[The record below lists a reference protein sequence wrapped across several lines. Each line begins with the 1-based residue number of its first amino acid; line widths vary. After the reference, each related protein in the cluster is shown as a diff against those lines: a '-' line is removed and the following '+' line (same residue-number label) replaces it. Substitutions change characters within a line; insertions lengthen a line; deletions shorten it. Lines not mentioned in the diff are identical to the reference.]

1 MAPGDGTPL
10 TGTGESVKKNPK
22 IMHRLWLFALL
33 VWYGA
38 TATWAQVVWTDPAV
52 VRVDRPVTIYFN
64 AKEGTG
70 GLAGYTGDVYAHTGV
85 ITNES
90 RTDTDWRYVKA
101 DWGENRADIRMER
114 IGEDLYRLHIP
125 DIRAYYQD
133 YSGTPPS
140 GAPPWDNIYDE
151 QIRKLAFVFRNADGS
166 REGKD
171 VGGRDIFVD
180 VAPPGLAVT
189 FAAPSVTPLRP
200 LIAPR
205 DTSVELVA
213 VADPGADATLTAFRL
228 LVDGTEVA
236 RTTDDTLRYTL
247 TLNTPGRFDVQAI
260 AENSLGEAD
269 TAAFYAV
276 RNPAVEDRP
285 RPPGIEDGINYD
297 PNDPTR
303 VTLSLYA
310 PGKSFVYVIGDF
322 TNWEVDPAYF
332 MYRDAP
338 RPDSVHWWI
347 TIEGLTPGQE
357 YAFQYFIDGELRL
370 ADLFTH
376 KVLDPWHDPFIPS
389 STYPNLKP
397 YPTGKTEGIVA
408 VLQPGAPPYQWQ
420 VTDFKRPPAHELV
433 IYKLLVR
440 DFVARHDYATLIDT
454 LDYLKRLGV
463 NAIELMPVAEFDGN
477 ISWGY
482 NPAFH
487 LAPDKY
493 YGPANDLKRFVDEC
507 HRRGIAVILDVVYNH
522 ATGNS
527 PLVQLYGPTPD
538 NPFINI
544 PARHPFNVFYDL
556 NHEHPYIQYWLD
568 RANRYWLE
576 EFRVDGFRF
585 DLSKGFTQKYTDND
599 VGAWSAYD
607 ASRIRLLKRMA
618 DAIWA
623 VDSTAYIILEH
634 FADNQEEKELAAYG
648 QDRGRAG
655 MLLWHNLNR
664 AFSQS
669 VMGYLNDPNFSSDL
683 TTIYYKNRGFPT
695 PNLVTY
701 MESHDEQWLMYRMR
715 AYGARRGSYDVRS
728 LPVALDRMKLAGA
741 FFFTVPGPKMIWQ
754 FGELGYGYGERGE
767 QCLEGAGDSCP
778 SIAPGRTD
786 PKPIRWDYR
795 NDPLRMKLYKTW
807 AELLRLRREH
817 AVFRSPETQVRMRLQ
832 HGVPGRWISLTHPEL
847 SVVVVGNFGLEP
859 LVVTPT
865 FPQTGTW
872 YDYFNG
878 DSLVVSDPNTGI
890 ELLPGEF
897 RLYTNRYI
905 GRAEPGLITVGVA
918 PDEVPALPDRVQLE
932 APFPN
937 PFRTRVTFRYAL
949 PKPVRIRLAVY
960 DLLGRQVAML
970 VDGLQ
975 AAGQHTITWTP
986 EKLAAGLYLV
996 RLEAGGHTETRPVLF
1011 AP

>member
-1 MAPGDGTPL
+1 M
-10 TGTGESVKKNPK
+10 GEFVKKNPK
-22 IMHRLWLFALL
+22 VMRRFWLFALL
-33 VWYGA
+33 FWYGA
-38 TATWAQVVWTDPAV
+38 TAALAQVVWTDPAV

-133 YSGTPPS
+133 YSGTPPP

-151 QIRKLAFVFRNADGS
+151 QILKLAFVFRNADGS

-205 DTSVELVA
+205 DTSVEVVA
-213 VADPGADATLTAFRL
+213 VADPGAGATLTAFRL
-228 LVDGTEVA
+228 LVEGVEVA
-236 RTTDDTLRYTL
+236 QTTDDTLRYTL
-247 TLNTPGRFDVQAI
+247 TLNVPGRFDVLAI

-370 ADLFTH
+370 ADLFAH
-376 KVLDPWHDPFIPS
+376 KVLDPWNDPFIPS

-408 VLQPGAPPYQWQ
+408 VLQPGAPQYQWQ
-420 VTDFKRPPAHELV
+420 VTDFERPPAHELV
-433 IYKLLVR
+433 IYELLLR
-440 DFVARHDYATLIDT
+440 DFVAKHDYATLIDT
-454 LDYLKRLGV
+454 LDYLERLGV

-493 YGPANDLKRFVDEC
+493 YGPADDLKRFVDEC

-527 PLVQLYGPTPD
+527 PLVQLYGPTAD

-669 VMGYLNDPNFSSDL
+669 VTGYLNDPNFSSDL

-695 PNLVTY
+695 PNLIAY
-701 MESHDEQWLMYRMR
+701 MESQDEQWLMYRMR
-715 AYGARRGSYDVRS
+715 AYGARQGSYDVRS

-778 SIAPGRTD
+778 SIAPGRID

-832 HGVPGRWISLTHPEL
+832 HGVPGRWLSLTHPEL

-878 DSLVVSDPNTGI
+878 DSLVVDDPNTGI

-897 RLYTNRYI
+897 RLYTNRYV
-905 GRAEPGLITVGVA
+905 GQAEPGLITVGLASGDVSVR
-918 PDEVPALPDRVQLE
+918 PERVRLE

-937 PFRTRVTFRYAL
+937 PFRTQVTLHYAL
-949 PKPVRIRLAVY
+949 PEPMRVKLAVY
-960 DLLGRQVAML
+960 DLLGRRIATL
-970 VDGLQ
+970 ADGLQ
-975 AAGQHTITWTP
+975 AAGRHTITWTP

-996 RLEAGGHTETRPVLF
+996 RLEASGHAETRPVLF

>member
-1 MAPGDGTPL
+1 M
-10 TGTGESVKKNPK
+10 
-22 IMHRLWLFALL
+22 RRFWLFALL

-38 TATWAQVVWTDPAV
+38 TAVWAQVVWTDPAV

-133 YSGTPPS
+133 YSGTPPP

-151 QIRKLAFVFRNADGS
+151 QILKLAFVFRNADGS
-166 REGKD
+166 REGKG

-205 DTSVELVA
+205 DTSVEVVA
-213 VADPGADATLTAFRL
+213 VADPGAGATLTAFRL

-236 RTTDDTLRYTL
+236 QTTDDTLRYTL
-247 TLNTPGRFDVQAI
+247 TLNVPGRFDVQAI

-370 ADLFTH
+370 ADLFAH

-408 VLQPGAPPYQWQ
+408 VLKPGAPQYQWQ
-420 VTDFKRPPAHELV
+420 VTDFERPPAHELV
-433 IYKLLVR
+433 IYELLIR
-440 DFVARHDYATLIDT
+440 DFVAKHDYATLIDT
-454 LDYLKRLGV
+454 LDYLERLGV

-493 YGPANDLKRFVDEC
+493 YGPADDLKRFVDAC

-522 ATGNS
+522 ATGSS

-695 PNLVTY
+695 PNLIAY
-701 MESHDEQWLMYRMR
+701 MEIHDEQWLMYRMR
-715 AYGARRGSYDVRS
+715 AYGARQGSYDVRS

-778 SIAPGRTD
+778 SIAPGRID

-817 AVFRSPETQVRMRLQ
+817 AVFRSPETQVRMRMQ

-878 DSLVVSDPNTGI
+878 DSLVVDDPNTGI

-897 RLYTNRYI
+897 RLYTNRYV
-905 GRAEPGLITVGVA
+905 GQAEPGLITVGVVSGDA
-918 PDEVPALPDRVQLE
+918 STWPERVRLE
-932 APFPN
+932 TPFPN
-937 PFRTRVTFRYAL
+937 PFRTQVTLRYAL
-949 PKPVRIRLAVY
+949 PEPMRVRLAVY
-960 DLLGRQVAML
+960 DLLGRRITTLA
-970 VDGLQ
+970 DGLQ
-975 AAGQHTITWTP
+975 AAGRHTITWTP

>member
-1 MAPGDGTPL
+1 MR
-10 TGTGESVKKNPK
+10 
-22 IMHRLWLFALL
+22 RLWFFALL
-33 VWYGA
+33 LWNGVA
-38 TATWAQVVWTDPAV
+38 IVRAQVVWTDPAV
-52 VRVDRPVTIYFN
+52 VRVDRPVTVYFN

-140 GAPPWDNIYDE
+140 NAPPWDNIYDE

-180 VAPPGLAVT
+180 VAPPGVAVT
-189 FAAPSVTPLRP
+189 FMAPGVSPLRP

-205 DTSVELVA
+205 DTSVEVVA
-213 VADPGADATLTAFRL
+213 VADPGAGAMLVAFRL
-228 LVDGTEVA
+228 LVNGQEVA
-236 RTTDDTLRYTL
+236 QTTEDTLRYTL
-247 TLNTPGRFDVQAI
+247 TLNAPGRFDVWAV
-260 AENSLGEAD
+260 AENTLGEVD

-276 RNPAVEDRP
+276 RNPPIVDQP
-285 RPPGIEDGINYD
+285 RPPGIEDGITYD
-297 PNDPTR
+297 PNDPSR

-332 MYRDAP
+332 MRRDAP

-357 YAFQYFIDGELRL
+357 YAFQYFIDGTLRL
-370 ADLFTH
+370 ADPFAH
-376 KVLDPWHDPFIPS
+376 KVLDPWHDPFIPA
-389 STYPNLKP
+389 STYPDLKP

-408 VLQPGAPPYQWQ
+408 VLQPGASPYEWQ
-420 VTDFKRPPAHELV
+420 VTDFERPPAHELV

-440 DFVARHDYATLIDT
+440 DFIARHDYATLIDT
-454 LDYLKRLGV
+454 LDYLERLGI

-493 YGPANDLKRFVDEC
+493 YGPASDLKRFIDEC

-585 DLSKGFTQKYTDND
+585 DLSKGFTQKDTDND
-599 VGAWSAYD
+599 VEAWSAYD

-634 FADNQEEKELAAYG
+634 FADNQEEKELAEHG
-648 QDRGRAG
+648 QQRGRAG

-715 AYGARRGSYDVRS
+715 AYGARRGAYDVRS

-754 FGELGYGYGERGE
+754 FSELGYGYGERGE
-767 QCLEGAGDSCP
+767 QCLRGTGDSCP

-817 AVFRSPETQVRMRLQ
+817 AVFRSPETRVRMRLQ
-832 HGVPGRWISLTHPEL
+832 HGRPGRWISLEHPEL
-847 SVVVVGNFGLEP
+847 SAVVVGNFGLEP

-878 DSLVVSDPNTGI
+878 DSLGVDNPETAI

-905 GRAEPGLITVGVA
+905 GRAEPGLITVGIA
-918 PDEVPALPDRVQLE
+918 PDATPAPPTSLRLE

-937 PFRTRVTFRYAL
+937 PFRTAVTVRYTLPAPAHVRVA
-949 PKPVRIRLAVY
+949 IY
-960 DLLGRQVAML
+960 DVLGRRIALL

-975 AAGQHTITWTP
+975 SAGEHVTTWKPTT
-986 EKLAAGLYLV
+986 LAAGLYLV
-996 RLEAGGHTETRPVLF
+996 RLEAAGRSETYPLLF

>member
-1 MAPGDGTPL
+1 MR
-10 TGTGESVKKNPK
+10 
-22 IMHRLWLFALL
+22 RLWIFAFCL
-33 VWYGA
+33 WSGA
-38 TATWAQVVWTDPAV
+38 TVALAQVVWTDPAV
-52 VRVDRPVTIYFN
+52 VRADRPVTIYFN
-64 AKEGTG
+64 AKKGTG

-114 IGEDLYRLHIP
+114 IGEDLYQLHIP

-133 YSGTPPS
+133 YAGTPPPN
-140 GAPPWDNIYDE
+140 APPWDNIYDE
-151 QIRKLAFVFRNADGS
+151 QILKLAFVFRNADGS

-189 FAAPSVTPLRP
+189 FMAPSVSPLRP

-205 DTSVELVA
+205 DTSVEVVA
-213 VADPGADATLTAFRL
+213 VADPGVGAMLVAFRL
-228 LVDGTEVA
+228 LIDGQEVA
-236 RTTDDTLRYTL
+236 QTTDDTLRYTL
-247 TLNTPGRFDVQAI
+247 TLNAPGRFNVWAI
-260 AENSLGEAD
+260 AENSLGEVD

-276 RNPAVEDRP
+276 RNPPIIDQP
-285 RPPGIEDGINYD
+285 RPPGIEDGITYD
-297 PNDPTR
+297 PNDPSR
-303 VTLSLYA
+303 VTLSIYA

-332 MYRDAP
+332 MRRDAP

-357 YAFQYFIDGELRL
+357 YAFQYFIDGTLRL
-370 ADLFTH
+370 ADPFAH
-376 KVLDPWHDPFIPS
+376 KVLDPWNDPFIPA
-389 STYPNLKP
+389 STYPDLKP

-408 VLQPGAPPYQWQ
+408 VLQPGASPYEWQ
-420 VTDFKRPPAHELV
+420 VTDFERPSAHELI

-440 DFVARHDYATLIDT
+440 DFIARHDYATLIDT
-454 LDYLKRLGV
+454 LDYLERLGI

-493 YGPANDLKRFVDEC
+493 YGPASDLKRFIDEC

-527 PLVQLYGPTPD
+527 PLVQLYGPTPG

-585 DLSKGFTQKYTDND
+585 DLSKGFTQKDTDND
-599 VGAWSAYD
+599 VEAWSAYD

-634 FADNQEEKELAAYG
+634 FADSQEEKELAAHG
-648 QDRGRAG
+648 QQRGRAG

-683 TTIYYKNRGFPT
+683 TTIYYKNRGFST
-695 PNLVTY
+695 PNLVAY

-715 AYGARRGSYDVRS
+715 AYGARRGAYDVRS

-754 FGELGYGYGERGE
+754 FSELGYGYGERGE
-767 QCLEGAGDSCP
+767 QCLRGAGDSCP
-778 SIAPGRTD
+778 SIAPDRTD

-795 NDPLRMKLYKTW
+795 NDPLRMKLYRTW
-807 AELLRLRREH
+807 AELLRLRRAH
-817 AVFRSPETQVRMRLQ
+817 AVFRSPETRVRMRLQ
-832 HGVPGRWISLTHPEL
+832 HGRPGRWISLEHPEL
-847 SVVVVGNFGLEP
+847 SAVVVGNFGLEP
-859 LVVTPT
+859 LVVTPA

-878 DSLVVSDPNTGI
+878 DSLVVDNPETAI

-905 GRAEPGLITVGVA
+905 GQAEPGLITVGLKPDATPA
-918 PDEVPALPDRVQLE
+918 PPTSLRLE
-932 APFPN
+932 ALFPN
-937 PFRTRVTFRYAL
+937 PFRTAVTVRYTL
-949 PKPVRIRLAVY
+949 PAPAHVRLAIY
-960 DLLGRQVAML
+960 DLLGRRIALL

-975 AAGQHTITWTP
+975 SAGEHVTTWKP
-986 EKLAAGLYLV
+986 ASLAAGLYLV
-996 RLEAGGHTETRPVLF
+996 RLEAAGRSEARSLLF

>member
-1 MAPGDGTPL
+1 MRPL
-10 TGTGESVKKNPK
+10 WF
-22 IMHRLWLFALL
+22 IALL
-33 VWYGA
+33 FVNWTVVA
-38 TATWAQVVWTDPAV
+38 RAQVVWTEPAV
-52 VRVDRPVTIYFN
+52 VRVDQPVTIYFN

-101 DWGENRADIRMER
+101 DWGENRPDIRMER
-114 IGEDLYRLHIP
+114 IGEDLYRLHIA

-133 YSGTPPS
+133 YAGTPPA
-140 GAPPWDNIYDE
+140 GAPPWDNLYDE
-151 QIRKLAFVFRNADGS
+151 QILKLAFVFRNADGS

-171 VGGRDIFVD
+171 VGGRDIFVE

-189 FAAPSVTPLRP
+189 FVSPTVTPLRP

-205 DTSVELVA
+205 DTTIEIVA
-213 VADPGADATLTAFRL
+213 VADPGDTTLTSFRL
-228 LVDGTEVA
+228 FIDSTEVVQ
-236 RTTDDTLRYTL
+236 TTEDTLRYTL
-247 TLNTPGRFDVQAI
+247 TLDTPGRFDIWAV
-260 AENSLGEAD
+260 AENALGEVD

-276 RNPAVEDRP
+276 RNPAIIDQP

-322 TNWEVDPAYF
+322 TDWEVDPAYF
-332 MYRDAP
+332 MKRDAP

-357 YAFQYFIDGELRL
+357 YAFQYFIDGKLRL
-370 ADLFTH
+370 ADLFAH
-376 KVLDPWHDPFIPS
+376 KVLDPWNDPFIPS
-389 STYPNLKP
+389 STYPDLKP

-408 VLQPGAPPYQWQ
+408 VLQPGAPRYTWQ

-454 LDYLKRLGV
+454 LDYLERLGI

-493 YGPANDLKRFVDEC
+493 YGPADDLKRFIDEC

-522 ATGNS
+522 ATSNS

-585 DLSKGFTQKYTDND
+585 DLSKGFTQKYTGND

-623 VDSTAYIILEH
+623 VDSTAYVILEH
-634 FADNQEEKELAAYG
+634 FADNQEEKELAMHG

-655 MLLWHNLNR
+655 MLLWHNMNR

-683 TTIYYKNRGFPT
+683 TTIYYKNRGFAT
-695 PNLVTY
+695 PNLVAY

-715 AYGARRGSYDVRS
+715 AYGARQGSYDVRR

-767 QCLEGAGDSCP
+767 QCLEGAGDVCP
-778 SIAPGRTD
+778 PIAPGRTD

-795 NDPLRMKLYKTW
+795 NDPLRMKLYRTW
-807 AELLRLRREH
+807 AALLKLRREY
-817 AVFRSPETQVRMRLQ
+817 AVFRSPETRVRMRLQ
-832 HGVPGRWISLTHPEL
+832 HGVPGRWISLEHPEL
-847 SVVVVGNFGLEP
+847 SAVVVGNFGLEP

-878 DSLVVSDPNTGI
+878 DSLRVDNPKTGI

-897 RLYTNRYI
+897 RLYTSRYI
-905 GRAEPGLITVGVA
+905 GQAEPGLITVA
-918 PDEVPALPDRVQLE
+918 IDPADQSIVPARVKLE
-932 APFPN
+932 VPFPN
-937 PFRTRVTFRYAL
+937 PFRRTVTLSYSL
-949 PKPVRIRLAVY
+949 SKPGQVKLAIY
-960 DLLGRQVAML
+960 DLLGRRIATL
-970 VDGLQ
+970 VDEVQ
-975 AAGQHTITWTP
+975 PAGHYTTTWTP
-986 EKLAAGLYLV
+986 EGLAAGLYLV
-996 RLEAGGHTETRPVLF
+996 RLEAANHLETRSVLF
-1011 AP
+1011 APE